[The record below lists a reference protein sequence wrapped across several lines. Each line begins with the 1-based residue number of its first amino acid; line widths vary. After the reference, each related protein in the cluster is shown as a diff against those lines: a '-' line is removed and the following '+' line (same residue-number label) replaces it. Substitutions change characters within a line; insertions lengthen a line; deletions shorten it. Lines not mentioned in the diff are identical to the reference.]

1 MKLREERRDVA
12 LEMARLWKED
22 PAEWLVRSKAVWTAR
37 HDSKRPPKRA
47 GDAGPRVPW
56 RQAAAERAA
65 AAAAAAGGGGDGD
78 GDGTGSTPTAGGGG
92 GGGNPRAAYGSKR
105 PAGGGGKPGR
115 STVSLKMLM
124 DDGRM
129 ASGPEKLWIT
139 YQNQT
144 WSGELDEEGA
154 IIFEG
159 KTFQSPSAWAIYVK
173 RLAGSHVTQNHS
185 ITRSL
190 AHSRFVYSRST

>member
-12 LEMARLWKED
+12 MEMARLWKED

-65 AAAAAAGGGGDGD
+65 AAAAAAAAGGDD
-78 GDGTGSTPTAGGGG
+78 GDPDSITPGG
-92 GGGNPRAAYGSKR
+92 GGGNPRVAYGSKR

-173 RLAGSHVTQNHS
+173 RLAGSVVPLSHIRPIALDLTAVTY
-185 ITRSL
+185 TR
-190 AHSRFVYSRST
+190 AVR